1 MNLYQLARKN
11 IAGSAF
17 RSWVV
22 ALCAL
27 LVAAFALG
35 TTLILRGAESSL
47 LLAIERLGADIVV
60 VPAGTETRV
69 ESALLMGTTTRVWMP
84 EETLERIAA
93 VPGVE
98 AVSPQI
104 YLSTLVGAACCSVS
118 DMFLIAYEPET
129 DFTIEP
135 WLLRTIGQGLKL
147 GEVVGGTHVFV
158 PEGEQ
163 NIQLYGYFVTLKANM
178 GPTGTAL
185 DQSMFLTMDT
195 ARDIARISQT
205 MAVQPLEIPEG
216 QISSVMV
223 RLEPGQD
230 PEAVALEIMHQ
241 VPEVTP
247 IASPDLF
254 RSYRQQMGSLR
265 TAIVAMM
272 GLTLA
277 LSVAMIAL
285 VFSMAANERRRE
297 LGVLRAMG
305 ATRTFV
311 FRSLLAEAGLLAMAG
326 GLAGIGLVVLAT
338 YLFRSLIVHTLG
350 LPLLLPSPG
359 ALLLEVLAG
368 LALALVSIT
377 LAAMLPAYRIS
388 HMDPANAM
396 RE

>member
-1 MNLYQLARKN
+1 VNLTQFARKN

-27 LVAAFALG
+27 LVAGFALG

-47 LLAIERLGADIVV
+47 RLAIERLGADIVV
-60 VPAGTETRV
+60 VPEGTETRV

-84 EETLERIAA
+84 GNTLEQVAA
-93 VPGVE
+93 VSGVA
-98 AVSPQI
+98 AVSPQLF
-104 YLSTLVGAACCSVS
+104 LSTLIDAPCCSVS
-118 DMFLIAYEPET
+118 DMFMIAYDPET
-129 DFTIEP
+129 DFTVEP
-135 WLLRTIGQGLKL
+135 WLEERLGHGLNLGQA
-147 GEVVGGTHVFV
+147 VGGTYIFV

-163 NIQLYGYFVTLKANM
+163 NIRLYGYHITLMGNM
-178 GPTGTAL
+178 EPTGTAL
-185 DQSMFLTMDT
+185 DASMFLTWET
-195 ARDIARISQT
+195 AYDIARISQT
-205 MAVQPLEIPEG
+205 MAEQPLEIPEG
-216 QISSVMV
+216 EISSVMV

-241 VPEVTP
+241 VPGVTP
-247 IASPDLF
+247 IANSNLF
-254 RSYRQQMGSLR
+254 RAYRQQMSSLR
-265 TAIVAMM
+265 TAVLAMM

-285 VFSMAANERRRE
+285 VFTMAANERRRE

-305 ATRTFV
+305 ASRAFV
-311 FRSLLAEAGLLAMAG
+311 FRSLLTEAGLLATAG
-326 GLAGIGLVVLAT
+326 GLAGIGLVVLT
-338 YLFRSLIVHTLG
+338 VYLFRKLIVITLG
-350 LPLLLPSPG
+350 LPILLPSAG
-359 ALLLEVLAG
+359 TLLLEVAAGLG
-368 LALALVSIT
+368 LALISIM